1 MIKLNLLEKKTGA
14 GLPKVMGVDL
24 NKVNLKVIGLAIA
37 VLYLPEMG
45 VKMIYDPQIDTLTNT
60 KTTIEQENAKLKSE
74 IDSEIDVKNQLDN
87 FKKQVENLERKSKQV
102 DQILLSK
109 KNPKKILEK
118 IARSIPED
126 AWIESLVI
134 NEKDEIEIKGGA
146 YSAKSIG
153 DFITITNDSP
163 YFGGSLTPTQQ
174 ESKKG
179 TLDGISAS
187 YEYYEI
193 KGQVQNYDMRGG
205 N

>member
-14 GLPKVMGVDL
+14 GLPKVLGVDL
-24 NKVNLKVIGLAIA
+24 NKFNLKLIGLAI
-37 VLYLPEMG
+37 VFLYLPEMG
-45 VKMIYDPQIDTLTNT
+45 IQFLYDPQVEALTT
-60 KTTIEQENAKLKSE
+60 SKATIEEENNRLKSE
-74 IDSEIDVKNQLDN
+74 IDAEIDVKNQLDN

-102 DQILLSK
+102 DQILLAK

-134 NEKDEIEIKGGA
+134 TEKDEIDIRGGA

-174 ESKKG
+174 ESRKG
-179 TLDGISAS
+179 MLDGISAS
-187 YEYYEI
+187 YESFEI